1 MHNGTKYLLNGVI
14 TDESRL
20 PNAFNNRGFLYADG
34 FFETIRS
41 VKGRMPLFD
50 LHHGRVVD
58 SLSAYQMEV
67 PGWLEKESL
76 HQLLV
81 VLYRESNISGD
92 ARIRLTIYRD
102 GEGRYTPSS
111 NLASG
116 IASIEHVD
124 GSGFELNDKGIA
136 IGLYQDLAKTPSRFS
151 NFKNLHS
158 QLFVQ
163 ASMYAQQNGLGDV
176 LILNDHNQLIEA
188 TSSNIFLVLGGALHT
203 PKLEAGPV
211 GGVMRAAIINLALSL
226 NIKVYESNLEAHEL
240 IKADEVFLTNSV
252 NGIQWVASF
261 RTKRYFNKTASML
274 LSNLHSQL
282 DI

>member
-1 MHNGTKYLLNGVI
+1 MHNGNKYLLNAVI
-14 TDESRL
+14 IDESRL
-20 PNAFNNRGFLYADG
+20 PKAFDNRGFLYADG

-41 VKGRMPLFD
+41 IEGRIPLFD
-50 LHHGRVVD
+50 LHHGRIID
-58 SLSAYQMEV
+58 SLSAYQMEM
-67 PGWLEKESL
+67 PAWLEKDALL
-76 HQLLV
+76 HHLEE
-81 VLYRESNISGD
+81 LYKESNLLGD
-92 ARIRLTIYRD
+92 ARIRLTIYRNGD
-102 GEGRYTPSS
+102 GRYTPDS

-116 IASIEHVD
+116 IASIEQLD
-124 GSGFELNDKGIA
+124 GNGFELNDKGIA
-136 IGLYQDLAKTPSRFS
+136 IGLYQDLAKTTSRFS

-158 QLFVQ
+158 QLFIQ
-163 ASMYAQQNGLGDV
+163 AGIYAERNGLGDV

-211 GGVMRAAIINLALSL
+211 GGVMRAAIINLAISL
-226 NIKVYESNLEAHEL
+226 NIKVYECNLEAHEL
-240 IKADEVFLTNSV
+240 IKADEVFLTNAV

-274 LSNLHSQL
+274 LSNLRTHL